1 MTDTEFL
8 VIEQAIKQLDL
19 ALTKGLAK
27 ELVQALVWEVRENL
41 RDLTKTNLGEAKNVQ
56 TKKGSK

>member
-41 RDLTKTNLGEAKNVQ
+41 KDLTKTNLGETKNVQ
-56 TKKGSK
+56 TERE

>member
-41 RDLTKTNLGEAKNVQ
+41 KDLTKTNLGEAKNVQ
-56 TKKGSK
+56 TERKKA